1 MPSDP
6 AWCPHNDGAVEF
18 LPALFRLIAVS
29 GPASACPLCR
39 TQVLAV
45 IGGPSFNANLM
56 LMALPILV
64 MAVLVAGVSYA
75 CHGR

>member
-6 AWCPHNDGAVEF
+6 AWCPHNDGAVEA
-18 LPALFRLIAVS
+18 LLALFRLIIMA
-29 GPASACPLCR
+29 GPGSTCPLCR

-45 IGGPSFNANLM
+45 IGGPSFNGNLL
-56 LMALPILV
+56 LMALPIL
-64 MAVLVAGVSYA
+64 AIALLVAGVSYA